1 MRSCTGQPGR
11 MQLRTR
17 ISVGNSH
24 LLQPVAFAEEKG
36 PNLGTLNNHVKKLK
50 STKHWAGDVPA
61 LKHWRMNWLTVQQWS
76 RQLTSERVRMCVLI
90 STLVGKRVQETNRSK
105 RVILSQSPYF
115 VFYFLWLTAP
125 CVRYFAQRLTV
136 KMSKWHFIASLM
148 CSWSVKNVNK

>member
-24 LLQPVAFAEEKG
+24 LLQPVAFAEGKG

-90 STLVGKRVQETNRSK
+90 STLVGKRVQETN
-105 RVILSQSPYF
+105 VQQTCYF
-115 VFYFLWLTAP
+115 VTVTIFCVLLSLTDSTL
-125 CVRYFAQRLTV
+125 CEVL
-136 KMSKWHFIASLM
+136 
-148 CSWSVKNVNK
+148 CSTAYCKNVKVTLYCLPNVFLKCKKCE